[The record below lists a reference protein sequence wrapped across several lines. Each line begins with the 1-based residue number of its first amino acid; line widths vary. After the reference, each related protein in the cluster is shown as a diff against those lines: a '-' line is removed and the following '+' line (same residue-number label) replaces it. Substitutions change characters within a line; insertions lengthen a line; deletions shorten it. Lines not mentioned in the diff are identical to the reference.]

1 MLSNKKQILYGA
13 FYRPPNSDAAY
24 TPLIEDSIGLATDTN
39 ISDIII
45 TGDFNFNQL
54 NPTYFNKI
62 QTLCSQY
69 KLSQCIEE
77 PTHFTENSNS
87 LIDLLLVSNKD
98 SLLTSGLGEPC
109 LDNNVRYHCPV
120 FGVFNFIKPKI
131 KTFKRKSGNMTR
143 GIMKNLDTS
152 YAILI
157 GIEYMI
163 TMSIPML
170 RISPIC

>member
-1 MLSNKKQILYGA
+1 MVLNVFGSNLCKLSNKKQILYGA

-24 TPLIEDSIGLATDTN
+24 TSLIEDSIGLATDTN

-69 KLSQCIEE
+69 KLFQCIEE

-87 LIDLLLVSNKD
+87 LID
-98 SLLTSGLGEPC
+98 
-109 LDNNVRYHCPV
+109 
-120 FGVFNFIKPKI
+120 
-131 KTFKRKSGNMTR
+131 
-143 GIMKNLDTS
+143 
-152 YAILI
+152 
-157 GIEYMI
+157 
-163 TMSIPML
+163 
-170 RISPIC
+170 